1 MAILPL
7 GAKNCISKVSK
18 MVRSVSI
25 SKSKPEGKSF
35 YSFEF
40 DDDDT
45 EHRDDHKD
53 DLCLNKLS

>member
-1 MAILPL
+1 
-7 GAKNCISKVSK
+7 